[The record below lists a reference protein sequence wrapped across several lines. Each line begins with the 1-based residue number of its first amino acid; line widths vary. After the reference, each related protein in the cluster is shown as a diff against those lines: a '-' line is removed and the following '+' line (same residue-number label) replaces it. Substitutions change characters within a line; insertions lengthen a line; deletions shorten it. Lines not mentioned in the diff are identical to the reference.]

1 MEFEGGMG
9 VCPPKMKGN
18 GKEPGQKELH
28 VGRRRSE
35 KSRQRRRKNHW
46 DGRSCPTSGN
56 TNASCHWVSTINWRA
71 WGSSKAAHPSDLVNI
86 WLKYAAAGLSFHH
99 SAFISL
105 QNLPVPLNGQVF
117 STERKYKMGPRRLS
131 SSPKIALLDPPFLPL
146 SLPSF

>member
-1 MEFEGGMG
+1 MERSQGRKNCMLEGGEVRKVGKGGGKTTGMEGPAQAEEAGSG
-9 VCPPKMKGN
+9 VGA
-18 GKEPGQKELH
+18 L
-28 VGRRRSE
+28 
-35 KSRQRRRKNHW
+35 
-46 DGRSCPTSGN
+46 TSGN
-56 TNASCHWVSTINWRA
+56 TNAFCHWVSTINWRA